1 MFKTGQVVAQAP
13 ARSARNRPPGRGQGR
28 YGVTPTMSIAAFS
41 PYAALRRDGALPCLD
56 RAGSERG
63 HAGGRVGVG
72 GGVPRGLPRE
82 VLGQSPNMIQ
92 TSRLAI
98 RPSHECDELAAHL
111 TGCVRASQPR
121 RDGSRRCWSTSSGG
135 QHWPDMQPSS
145 VPGAR
150 LVIRQ
155 QPRRRRSSC
164 SVARL
169 RAPTKPWS
177 ALGPS
182 QVAFDR
188 RPGAIGV
195 STDVDKCSS
204 SLPDLDVNARRS
216 SAQSPRIIH
225 RLVSSPASSATMPLQ
240 DVRNGIG
247 VSVRLDARSWST
259 RTLFSAAKTRTA
271 AVSVQQ
277 VFLPPLLTT
286 SSQLGPRMVR
296 ASSASSAPSSP
307 AWNMRMVTVSRGIP
321 P

>member
-1 MFKTGQVVAQAP
+1 
-13 ARSARNRPPGRGQGR
+13 
-28 YGVTPTMSIAAFS
+28 MSIAAFS

-82 VLGQSPNMIQ
+82 VLGQSPNMIRA
-92 TSRLAI
+92 SRLAI
-98 RPSHECDELAAHL
+98 RPSHVCDELAAHL
-111 TGCVRASQPR
+111 TGCVRASHPR

-135 QHWPDMQPSS
+135 QHGPDMQPSS

-150 LVIRQ
+150 LVVRQ
-155 QPRRRRSSC
+155 QPRLRCSSC
-164 SVARL
+164 SVARR

-259 RTLFSAAKTRTA
+259 RHLILSRKDPHGGRFGSTG
-271 AVSVQQ
+271 
-277 VFLPPLLTT
+277 LPPSALNYLFPIGSKNGTRIKR
-286 SSQLGPRMVR
+286 LIGPIFSGLEHADGNRIARHSPVS
-296 ASSASSAPSSP
+296 ASRGSASSIC
-307 AWNMRMVTVSRGIP
+307 R
-321 P
+321 